1 MKKKSIIIT
10 ITLILYIILSCII
23 KPEDANLISY
33 LADHIFKGLLV
44 IILILLIINNFFDDD
59 SDEER
64 KKRLRRRKKRKM
76 KELERKQK
84 LEKENATK

>member
-10 ITLILYIILSCII
+10 ITFILYIISCI
-23 KPEDANLISY
+23 LILY
-33 LADHIFKGLLV
+33 LTDHIFKGLPVIV
-44 IILILLIINNFFDDD
+44 IILILLIINNFFDDN

-84 LEKENATK
+84 LEKEIC

>member
-10 ITLILYIILSCII
+10 ITFILYIISCI
-23 KPEDANLISY
+23 LILY
-33 LADHIFKGLLV
+33 LTDHIFKGLPVIVIVIV
-44 IILILLIINNFFDDD
+44 IILILLIINNFFDDN

>member
-10 ITLILYIILSCII
+10 ITFILYIISCI
-23 KPEDANLISY
+23 LILY
-33 LADHIFKGLLV
+33 LTDHIFKGLPVIV
-44 IILILLIINNFFDDD
+44 IILILLIINNFFDDN